1 MWDFIAQY
9 CCMFCWNVILTI
21 KSCDS
26 SRSELYLC
34 DWSTIFPD
42 VCGDVGDVQV
52 FDVQLPEVGE
62 LPELN
67 RKLLDSWITAE
78 TGSIKI
84 KATLVQTQHHH
95 ILRVSQAG
103 SRRDEQALFI
113 LHISLTFAALDFHP
127 HSENSCWALVQNLVV
142 WH

>member
-1 MWDFIAQY
+1 
-9 CCMFCWNVILTI
+9 MFCWNVILTI

-26 SRSELYLC
+26 SRHELYLC

-67 RKLLDSWITAE
+67 RKLLDTWITAE
-78 TGSIKI
+78 TERIQI
-84 KATLVQTQHHH
+84 KATEVQTKHHD
-95 ILRVSQAG
+95 ILWVSQAG
-103 SRRDEQALFI
+103 SRRDEQALLI
-113 LHISLTFAALDFHP
+113 SHISLTFATLDFHP
-127 HSENSCWALVQNLVV
+127 HCENPESPTVIVGLWSKS
-142 WH
+142 